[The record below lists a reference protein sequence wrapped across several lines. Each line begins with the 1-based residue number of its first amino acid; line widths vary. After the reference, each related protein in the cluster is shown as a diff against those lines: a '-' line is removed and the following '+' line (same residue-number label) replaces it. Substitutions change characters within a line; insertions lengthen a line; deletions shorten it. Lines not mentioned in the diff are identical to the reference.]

1 MSTELSEEEIFGN
14 DIDPVDAIAA
24 IRREEGNEEAAELLS
39 RESLDSGI
47 VEEAEAAPE
56 EIEEV
61 KEVAAVEETT
71 DEPSEDPVD
80 GEEETPAAEGEEETP
95 AEVIKRKFKAN
106 GQDFEFSDAE
116 IMDQFEGVF
125 GKAMDYTQK
134 MQKMAPYRKMI
145 SALEE
150 ESISQEQFDL
160 ALDVLKGDKSAI
172 KKLASDRDI
181 DLSDLSFDDEVEP
194 YQSKSYGK
202 SDLEL
207 EISEIE
213 NTISS
218 DPEYSTTVDV
228 IDRQWDAGSRQTIA
242 ANPGIITGLHHDIK
256 SGVYA
261 KVAPEAAK
269 LQMLDGNSK
278 SSLDYYLLAGAEY
291 QKSVEAG
298 ANQDKVDNLNK
309 GAQEAETKFG
319 KESSEAQGK
328 RAASPTA
335 AIAGKKGVVDYLN
348 DDNDEKFD
356 AWYAGVLAKN

>member
-1 MSTELSEEEIFGN
+1 MSAELSEEEIFGN
-14 DIDPVDAIAA
+14 DIDPIDALAA
-24 IRREEGNEEAAELLS
+24 IRREEGN
-39 RESLDSGI
+39 
-47 VEEAEAAPE
+47 AEAADLLVRE
-56 EIEEV
+56 SNSQDEV
-61 KEVAAVEETT
+61 VV
-71 DEPSEDPVD
+71 DEPEKEDEAEP
-80 GEEETPAAEGEEETP
+80 EAEPETAEVEPEKEGDTDAAEGEAEPETV
-95 AEVIKRKFKAN
+95 AEVVKRKFKAN

-150 ESISQEQFDL
+150 ESISQDQFDL

-172 KKLASDRDI
+172 KKLANDRDI

-242 ANPGIITGLHHDIK
+242 ANPGIITGLHHDVK

-291 QKSVEAG
+291 QRSVEAG
-298 ANQDKVDNLNK
+298 ENQDKVDNLNK
-309 GAQEAETKFG
+309 GAQEAATKFG

-335 AIAGKKGVVDYLN
+335 SIAGKKGVVDYLK
-348 DDNDEKFD
+348 DDDDEGFN
-356 AWYAGVLAKN
+356 AWYKKVTGEG

>member
-1 MSTELSEEEIFGN
+1 MSAELSEEEIFGN

-24 IRREEGNEEAAELLS
+24 IRREEGNEEAAEMLS
-39 RESLDSGI
+39 RDSKAK
-47 VEEAEAAPE
+47 EDEAE
-56 EIEEV
+56 
-61 KEVAAVEETT
+61 VETAEADDTDDVETADAETT
-71 DEPSEDPVD
+71 DAESD
-80 GEEETPAAEGEEETP
+80 GEGDDEADTETV
-95 AEVIKRKFKAN
+95 AEVVKRKFKAN

-150 ESISQEQFDL
+150 ESISQDQFDL

-172 KKLASDRDI
+172 KKLANDRDI

-194 YQSKSYGK
+194 YQAKSYGK

-242 ANPGIITGLHHDIK
+242 ANPGIITGLHHDVK

-291 QKSVEAG
+291 QRSVEAG
-298 ANQDKVDNLNK
+298 ENQDKVDNLNK
-309 GAQEAETKFG
+309 GAQEAATKFG

-335 AIAGKKGVVDYLN
+335 SIAGKKGVVDYLN
-348 DDNDEKFD
+348 DDNDEGFN
-356 AWYAGVLAKN
+356 AWYKKVTGEG

>member
-1 MSTELSEEEIFGN
+1 MSAELSEEEIFGN
-14 DIDPVDAIAA
+14 DIDPIDALAA
-24 IRREEGNEEAAELLS
+24 IRREEGN
-39 RESLDSGI
+39 
-47 VEEAEAAPE
+47 AEAADLLVRE
-56 EIEEV
+56 SNSQDEV
-61 KEVAAVEETT
+61 VV
-71 DEPSEDPVD
+71 DEPEKEDEAEP
-80 GEEETPAAEGEEETP
+80 EAEPETAEVEPETEGDTDAAEGEAEPETV
-95 AEVIKRKFKAN
+95 AEVVKRKFKAN

-150 ESISQEQFDL
+150 ESISQDQFDL

-172 KKLASDRDI
+172 KKLANDRDI

-194 YQSKSYGK
+194 YQAKSYGK

-242 ANPGIITGLHHDIK
+242 ANPGIITGLHHDVK

-291 QKSVEAG
+291 QRSVEAG
-298 ANQDKVDNLNK
+298 ENQDKVDNLNK
-309 GAQEAETKFG
+309 GAQEAATKFG

-335 AIAGKKGVVDYLN
+335 SIAGKKGVVDYLK
-348 DDNDEKFD
+348 DDDDEGFN
-356 AWYAGVLAKN
+356 AWYKKVTGEG

>member
-1 MSTELSEEEIFGN
+1 MSAELSEEEIFGN
-14 DIDPVDAIAA
+14 DIDPIDALAA
-24 IRREEGNEEAAELLS
+24 IRREEGN
-39 RESLDSGI
+39 
-47 VEEAEAAPE
+47 AEAADLLVRE
-56 EIEEV
+56 SNSQDEV
-61 KEVAAVEETT
+61 VV
-71 DEPSEDPVD
+71 DEPEKEDEAEP
-80 GEEETPAAEGEEETP
+80 EAEPETAEVEPETEGDTDAAEGEAEPETV
-95 AEVIKRKFKAN
+95 AEVVKRKFKAN

-150 ESISQEQFDL
+150 ESISQDQFDL

-172 KKLASDRDI
+172 KKLANDRDI

-194 YQSKSYGK
+194 YQAKSYGK
-202 SDLEL
+202 SDLQL

-242 ANPGIITGLHHDIK
+242 ANPGIITGLHHDVK

-291 QKSVEAG
+291 QRSVEAG
-298 ANQDKVDNLNK
+298 ENQDKVDNLNK
-309 GAQEAETKFG
+309 GAQEAATKFG

-335 AIAGKKGVVDYLN
+335 SIAGKKGVVDYLN
-348 DDNDEKFD
+348 DDNDEGFN
-356 AWYAGVLAKN
+356 AWYKKVTGEG

>member
-1 MSTELSEEEIFGN
+1 MSVELSEEEIFGN

-39 RESLDSGI
+39 RESLDNSA
-47 VEEAEAAPE
+47 EAEAAPAE
-56 EIEEV
+56 VEEV
-61 KEVAAVEETT
+61 EEVVAVEETA
-71 DEPSEDPVD
+71 DETTEETAD
-80 GEEETPAAEGEEETP
+80 GEEETPAAEGEAEGETTD
-95 AEVIKRKFKAN
+95 EVIKRKFKAN

-172 KKLASDRDI
+172 KKLANDRDI

-194 YQSKSYGK
+194 YQAKSYGK

-278 SSLDYYLLAGAEY
+278 SSLDYYLLAGADY

-335 AIAGKKGVVDYLN
+335 SIAGKKGVVDYLN